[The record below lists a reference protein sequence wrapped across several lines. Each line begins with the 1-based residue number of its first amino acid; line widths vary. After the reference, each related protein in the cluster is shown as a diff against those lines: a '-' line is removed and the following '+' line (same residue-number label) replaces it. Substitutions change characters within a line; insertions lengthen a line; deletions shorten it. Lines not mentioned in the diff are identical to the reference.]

1 MTRVVKPMIILNRT
15 IFLFLA
21 LTLVFACSTKQELF
35 IDYSNSQIA
44 YSGRIDSSQVKRA
57 ELYWSGS
64 SIKFNFEGESISALI
79 EDEKGDNYFNV
90 IIDNDSLFI
99 LRPDT
104 TKRYYQLASELPK
117 GKHSIEIFKR
127 TEWDRGKTF
136 FYGFQIEGD
145 PKVLPRS
152 PSHKRKIEF
161 YGNSITAGY
170 AVEDTSGM
178 DSPDSTYTNNYLS
191 YAAITSRH
199 FNANY
204 RCICKSGIGITVSW
218 FPLIMPEL
226 YDRLDPTDPNSKWNF
241 SLYTPDIVVINLLQN
256 DSWIVNLPDSEHFK
270 MRFGTNVPDDEYII
284 NAYQQFVTNIRIHYP
299 KAKIICSLGSM
310 DAAKEGSKWIGYVK
324 KAIANINDN
333 TIYTHI
339 MPFIESSGH
348 PSIKDQNEMAN
359 SLIGFIEENI
369 DW

>member
-1 MTRVVKPMIILNRT
+1 MIIFNRK
-15 IFLFLA
+15 FLPLIT

-44 YSGRIDSSQVKRA
+44 YSGRIDSSQVKGV
-57 ELYWSGS
+57 ELYWSGT

-79 EDEKGDNYFNV
+79 EDEKGDNYYNV

-117 GKHSIEIFKR
+117 GKHTIEIFKR
-127 TEWDRGKTF
+127 TEWDRGKTS

-145 PKVLPRS
+145 TKQLPKPS
-152 PSHKRKIEF
+152 PYKRKIEF

-170 AVEDTSGM
+170 AIEDTSGR

-191 YAAITSRH
+191 YAAITARH

-204 RCICKSGIGITVSW
+204 HCICKSGIGITVSW
-218 FPLIMPEL
+218 FPLTMPEI
-226 YDRLDPTDPNSKWNF
+226 YDRLNPTDQNSKWDF
-241 SLYTPDIVVINLLQN
+241 SLFSPDIVVINLLQN
-256 DSWIVNLPDSEHFK
+256 DSWLVNMPDHEEFK
-270 MRFGTNVPDDEYII
+270 MRFGTEAPDNETII
-284 NAYQQFVTNIRIHYP
+284 NAYQQFVANIRNHYP
-299 KAKIICSLGSM
+299 KANIICSLGSM
-310 DAAKEGSKWIGYVK
+310 DAAKEGSKWIDYIK
-324 KAIANINDN
+324 IAVANLNDK
-333 TIYTHI
+333 TIYTHF
-339 MPFIESSGH
+339 MPYIEASAH
-348 PSIKDQNEMAN
+348 PSIKDQEEMAN